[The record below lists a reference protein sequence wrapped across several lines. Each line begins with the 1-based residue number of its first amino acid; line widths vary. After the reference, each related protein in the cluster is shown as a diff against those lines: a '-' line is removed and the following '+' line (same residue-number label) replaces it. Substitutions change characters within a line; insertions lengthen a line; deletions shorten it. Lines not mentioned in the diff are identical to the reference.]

1 MIRHLPLLFA
11 AFLSL
16 PVHATQPVQ
25 ERILIL
31 GDSLT
36 EGYGVAQS
44 EAYPAQLDALLKKE
58 GYTQVEIKSAGV
70 SGATSASGLARLKWA
85 LKGTSKPTALILEL
99 GANDG
104 LRGRKVAE
112 TKKDLKEILALA
124 KQNGL
129 TLMLAGMKMPMNYS
143 ESYRTEFE
151 AMYVDLAKE
160 MGAHLLPFLLEGVGG
175 DPKLNLADG
184 IHPNP
189 EGHKKVASVVLPH
202 VVKFLKLEK
211 KSNTLK

>member
-1 MIRHLPLLFA
+1 MIHLLSILFA
-11 AFLSL
+11 AFFIS
-16 PVHATQPVQ
+16 PVHAIQPMK

-36 EGYGVAQS
+36 EGYGVSQA

-58 GYTQVEIKSAGV
+58 GYAQVEIKSAGV

-85 LKGTSKPTALILEL
+85 LKGVEKPTALILEL

-129 TLMLAGMKMPMNYS
+129 SLMLAGMKMPMNYS
-143 ESYRTEFE
+143 EGYRREFE
-151 AMYVDLAKE
+151 AMYADLAKE

-189 EGHKKVASVVLPH
+189 EGHKKVAAVVLPH

-211 KSNTLK
+211 KPALK

>member
-1 MIRHLPLLFA
+1 MTKLLPILLTV
-11 AFLSL
+11 FLSN
-16 PVHATQPVQ
+16 AAYAIQPVK

-36 EGYGVAQS
+36 EGYGVAQA

-58 GYTQVEIKSAGV
+58 GYSQVEIKSAGV
-70 SGATSASGLARLKWA
+70 SGATSASGLSRLKWA
-85 LKGTSKPTALILEL
+85 LKSAEKPTALILEL

-129 TLMLAGMKMPMNYS
+129 SLMLAGMKMPMNYS
-143 ESYRTEFE
+143 EGYRQEFE

-211 KSNTLK
+211 KTALK